1 MGTRRVFQV
10 AKEFN
15 ISNEALISFLA
26 DRKFPVKNQM
36 SLITEEMYD
45 QVQKKYGKTAGKEG
59 DVSEEVSFRRR
70 LREKKLEEEKR
81 KEREREE
88 LQAKIRAAYEVK
100 VTPKKSRRKEPSKEE
115 VLKIAELEAKAQ
127 AQKEIRKETETRGRK
142 EALREAMGL
151 EAPEKEEVVETR
163 PAAPAAETETDSK
176 KAEATEASQPSE
188 QEGVAEPKKP
198 EQAEEQTGA
207 VKPAADEQPTRKK
220 AKGKK
225 KAKEEEKK
233 EEATPE
239 KAEQP
244 AAEEGKKKKRK
255 KKRKKT
261 RISEEEI
268 EASIKQTLAAM
279 SDTGKSKRRK
289 RKLKG
294 DEEQA
299 DAEESNTITVTEFI
313 SAADLAKLM
322 DVEPSEVIKKCLELG
337 MMISINQRLD
347 MDTIIAVADEFGF
360 DVEQEEEFAAMIED
374 DDEADN
380 EEDLVPRP
388 PVVTIMGHVD
398 HGKTSLLDY
407 IRRSNIIAGEA
418 GGITQHIG
426 AYEVT
431 FNDSQ
436 ITFLDTPGHEAFTAM
451 RARGAQ
457 ATDIVILVVAADDGV
472 QQQTLEA
479 ISHARAAGVP
489 IIIAIN
495 KIDRPSANPDN
506 IRKQLAENDILVE
519 SWGGKYQDAEISAKT
534 GLGVDH
540 LLELVLLEAELME
553 LRANPNRL
561 ARGLVIESE
570 LDKGKGPVATVLIQ
584 NGTARVGDPFVAGI
598 TFGRIRALM
607 DERGKRIK
615 EAPPSTPVRIIGF
628 SAVPLAGD
636 RFVVM
641 ESEKQAREISMKR
654 QQLHREQ
661 EMRKVR
667 LKTLDQ
673 ISRQIREGEVKE
685 LNIIVKADVAG
696 SVEAIADSLMKLSTN
711 EVAVN
716 VIHKGVGGI
725 SETDVNLAVASN
737 AVILGFNVRVAIQ
750 ARELAAREDIDIRTY
765 KVIYDAIND
774 VKAAL
779 EGMLSPEITESVSA
793 TVEVREVFKISRVG
807 TIAGCYVLSGKVK
820 RGDRI
825 RLYREDKLIYEGKLA
840 SLKRFKDD
848 VKEVAS
854 GFECGIGIEGYDDLH
869 VGDIIECI
877 QVSETK
883 RTLA

>member
-36 SLITEEMYD
+36 SPITEEMYD
-45 QVQKKYGKTAGKEG
+45 QVQEKYGKVTAGESA
-59 DVSEEVSFRRR
+59 VSEEDSFRRR
-70 LREKKLEEEKR
+70 LKEKKREEEKR
-81 KEREREE
+81 KAKEREE
-88 LQAKIRAAYEVK
+88 LQAKIQEAYNVK
-100 VTPKKSRRKEPSKEE
+100 VIPKKVRRKEPSKEE
-115 VLKIAELEAKAQ
+115 VLKIAEIEAKAQ
-127 AQKEIRKETETRGRK
+127 AKKEIRKETETRGRK
-142 EALREAMGL
+142 EALREAMGF
-151 EAPEKEEVVETR
+151 E
-163 PAAPAAETETDSK
+163 PAAPADALEDVETPQPSPEEKKQKKTPTDKKKTRAGKEPEPIAEPEAVPEQET
-176 KAEATEASQPSE
+176 AEAE
-188 QEGVAEPKKP
+188 
-198 EQAEEQTGA
+198 
-207 VKPAADEQPTRKK
+207 PAAEKK
-220 AKGKK
+220 GRGKK
-225 KAKEEEKK
+225 KAGEKTAEAKE
-233 EEATPE
+233 TTTE
-239 KAEQP
+239 KATVLP

-289 RKLKG
+289 RKTKD
-294 DEEQA
+294 DEELV
-299 DAEESNTITVTEFI
+299 DAEDSNTITVTEFI

-322 DVEPSEVIKKCLELG
+322 DVEPSDVIRKCLELG

-360 DVEQEEEFAAMIED
+360 DVEQEEEFSAMIED
-374 DDEADN
+374 DEEEDR

-426 AYEVT
+426 AYAVK
-431 FNDSQ
+431 FKDST

-495 KIDRPSANPDN
+495 KIDRPGANPDN

-519 SWGGKYQDAEISAKT
+519 SWGGKFQDAEISAKM
-534 GLGVDH
+534 GQGIDH
-540 LLELVLLEAELME
+540 LLELVLLEAEILE
-553 LRANPNRL
+553 LKANPNRL

-598 TFGRIRALM
+598 TYGRIRALM

-615 EAPPSTPVRIIGF
+615 QAPPSTPVRIIGF
-628 SAVPLAGD
+628 SAVPHAGD

-641 ESEKQAREISMKR
+641 ESEKEARDISMKR

-673 ISRQIREGEVKE
+673 ISRQIREGEVRE

-696 SVEAIADSLMKLSTN
+696 SVEAIADSLMKLATN

-725 SETDVNLAVASN
+725 SETDVNLAVASS
-737 AVILGFNVRVAIQ
+737 AVILGFNVRVSIQ
-750 ARELAAREDIDIRTY
+750 ARDLAAREDIDIRTY

-774 VKAAL
+774 VKTAL
-779 EGMLSPEITESVSA
+779 EGMLTPEITETVSA
-793 TVEVREVFKISRVG
+793 TVEVREVFKISRIG

-825 RLYREDKLIYEGKLA
+825 RLYREDKLIYEGKLS

-854 GFECGIGIEGYDDLH
+854 GFECGIGIDGYDDLH
-869 VGDIIECI
+869 VNDIIECI
-877 QVSETK
+877 EISETK